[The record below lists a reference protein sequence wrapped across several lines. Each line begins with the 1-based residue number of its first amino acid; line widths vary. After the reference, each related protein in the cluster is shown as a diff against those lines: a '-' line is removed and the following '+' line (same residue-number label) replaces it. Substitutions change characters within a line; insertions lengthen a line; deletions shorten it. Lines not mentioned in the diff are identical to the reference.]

1 MEIDIDTIWPD
12 FLSYMHQKSG
22 QEFPMYITPLQPKL
36 QGATLVL
43 LAPNDFVFDAVKNQY
58 DDAIQQFFQPFL
70 TGGQLDTIQIKIGSN
85 TESPKDQSAS
95 VTPVSPINYSQE
107 AHTSFLNPNFTFE
120 AFVAGKSNQLAR
132 AAAEKASDELG
143 AYNPLLIYGGVGL
156 GKTHLMHA
164 VGNQILKK
172 NPNAKILYQSS
183 EGFVAQMVK
192 ALQMNAIDKFK
203 TKYRS
208 LQALLIDD
216 VQFFAGKERS
226 QEEFF
231 HTFNILFDQGQQI
244 ILTCDRY
251 PKEIKGLEDRLKSRF
266 GWGLAVAVEPPDL
279 ETRVAILMNKAEQSK
294 VRLPDDV
301 AFFIANHVKS
311 NVRELE
317 GALKRLIA
325 NAHFTGGMISVD
337 FAKEALKDLIAVYSK
352 LISVE
357 SIQKTVADFYKI
369 KIDDM
374 LSKKRVRAIARPR
387 QIAMH
392 LCKTMTSSSLPEIG
406 KAFGGRDHTTVL
418 HAHRLMIDLIEQDPM
433 IKEDYNTL
441 VRILSA

>member
-1 MEIDIDTIWPD
+1 MLKHCFVRSHHHFRGKPSPQDQTAQQEDLNIDRIWPD
-12 FLSYMHQKSG
+12 FLAHMHQKSG
-22 QEFPMYITPLQPKL
+22 DEFPMYITPLQPQLNGK
-36 QGATLVL
+36 TLVL
-43 LAPNDFVFDAVKNQY
+43 LAPNDFVFDAVQKQY
-58 DDAIQQFFQPFL
+58 QTTIEQFFQPWI
-70 TGGQLDTIQIKIGSN
+70 TQQQLDQIQIQIGSS
-85 TESPKDQSAS
+85 TEDIPTDSPSPQSTS
-95 VTPVSPINYSQE
+95 GTMTHNDH
-107 AHTSFLNPNFTFE
+107 HTSYLNANFTFD

-132 AAAEKASDELG
+132 AAAEKASVELG

-164 VGNQILKK
+164 VGNQILTQ
-172 NPNAKILYQSS
+172 NPSAKILYQSS

-266 GWGLAVAVEPPDL
+266 GWGLAVSVEPPDL
-279 ETRVAILMNKAEQSK
+279 ETRVAILMNKAEQAK

-311 NVRELE
+311 NVRELRE
-317 GALKRLIA
+317 
-325 NAHFTGGMISVD
+325 
-337 FAKEALKDLIAVYSK
+337 
-352 LISVE
+352 
-357 SIQKTVADFYKI
+357 
-369 KIDDM
+369 
-374 LSKKRVRAIARPR
+374 P
-387 QIAMH
+387 
-392 LCKTMTSSSLPEIG
+392 
-406 KAFGGRDHTTVL
+406 
-418 HAHRLMIDLIEQDPM
+418 
-433 IKEDYNTL
+433 
-441 VRILSA
+441 

>member
-1 MEIDIDTIWPD
+1 
-12 FLSYMHQKSG
+12 
-22 QEFPMYITPLQPKL
+22 MYITPLQPQLEGKNL
-36 QGATLVL
+36 TLLV
-43 LAPNDFVFDAVKNQY
+43 PNDFVFDAVQNNY
-58 DDAIQQFFQPFL
+58 HASIQQFFQPWV
-70 TGGQLDTIQIKIGSN
+70 TRKQLDRVQIQIGSS
-85 TESPKDQSAS
+85 TEKAETDASNNNASSAS
-95 VTPVSPINYSQE
+95 VTPNDH
-107 AHTSFLNPNFTFE
+107 HTSYLNPNFTFD

-132 AAAEKASDELG
+132 AAAEKASIELG

-164 VGNQILKK
+164 VGNQILKQK
-172 NPNAKILYQSS
+172 PNARILYQSS

-208 LQALLIDD
+208 LQTLLIDD
-216 VQFFAGKERS
+216 IQFFAGKERS

-231 HTFNILFDQGQQI
+231 HTFNILFDRGQQI

-266 GWGLAVAVEPPDL
+266 GWGLAVSVEPPDL
-279 ETRVAILMNKAEQSK
+279 ETRVAILMNKAEQAK

-325 NAHFTGGMISVD
+325 NAHFTGGVISVD
-337 FAKEALKDLIAVYSK
+337 FAKEALKDLIAVYTK
-352 LISVE
+352 LISIE
-357 SIQKTVADFYKI
+357 SIQRTVADFYKI
-369 KIDDM
+369 KVEEL
-374 LSKKRVRAIARPR
+374 LSKKRVRTIARPR

>member
-1 MEIDIDTIWPD
+1 
-12 FLSYMHQKSG
+12 
-22 QEFPMYITPLQPKL
+22 MYITPLQPKL
-36 QGATLVL
+36 QQKHLTL
-43 LAPNDFVFDAVKNQY
+43 LAPNDFVY
-58 DDAIQQFFQPFL
+58 EAIQEKYQHLIEQFFEPMIKA
-70 TGGQLDTIQIKIGSN
+70 GTIAQVQVKIGST
-85 TESPKDQSAS
+85 TETQPESSPH
-95 VTPVSPINYSQE
+95 TPPQIEIAQE
-107 AHTSFLNPNFTFE
+107 EHTSFINPNFTFD

-132 AAAEKASDELG
+132 AAAEKASSELG

-164 VGNQILKK
+164 VGNQILSQ
-172 NPNAKILYQSS
+172 NPEAKVMYQSS
-183 EGFVAQMVK
+183 EGFVGQMVK
-192 ALQMNAIDKFK
+192 ALQMNTIDKFK

-231 HTFNILFDQGQQI
+231 HTFNILFDSGQQI

-266 GWGLAVAVEPPDL
+266 GWGLAVSVEPPDL
-279 ETRVAILMNKAEQSK
+279 ETRVAILMNKAEQAK
-294 VRLPDDV
+294 VLLPDDV

-325 NAHFTGGMISVD
+325 NAHFTGGTISID
-337 FAKEALKDLIAVYSK
+337 FAKEALKDLIAVYTK
-352 LISVE
+352 LISIE
-357 SIQKTVADFYKI
+357 SIQRTVANFYKI
-369 KIDDM
+369 KVEEL

-387 QIAMH
+387 QMAMH

-418 HAHRLMIDLIEQDPM
+418 HAHRLMIELIEQDPM
-433 IKEDYNTL
+433 IKEDHNTL